1 MKNIMII
8 FIFSLAFIYGCTAG
22 FIPEDLTSEEP
33 EQSSVAAEG
42 GADGA
47 PVSDEEFNYQT
58 SKWVSVTILTDYS
71 EVPFDVYDDN
81 NKLLISAETNS
92 KGSLSVNIT
101 VPQPTE
107 TLYAKT
113 SYIGMPGYIEAEIEN
128 DSVNIDLR
136 YSNNKSSRT
145 VFSRA
150 LTTVPEY
157 QSITGLPSYKIL
169 GSWNSNGFPQY
180 LNSRKAIS
188 PELLAALNEA
198 VPEYQP
204 VPEYRPQYL
213 MDTVDTDLHMTENG
227 EVFVTFIHEGA
238 GYKNS
243 LGYYTYI
250 TADGPP
256 ATVYDE
262 DITIIFPNVS
272 YFYGG
277 GELKSGDT
285 VKIGTFEAGTSIG
298 WTLISNAYS
307 TIFYGVTTGLNK
319 FYSENNL
326 NPDASPYKQHI
337 IQLDL
342 DGEIVLGIED
352 LVRPGGDNDFNDAIF
367 TVSSNPVTAINR
379 TGLVTDTTVHYTAPE
394 EPADTLTLKEAP
406 LYSVTGYQFFPGR
419 DEFGTLAYEDLWPWK
434 GDYDF
439 NDLVVDYNVIEALD
453 ADNNIVQIQ
462 LSLKIVGI
470 IASMHNGFGIR
481 LGVAPEL
488 VASVSGA
495 LYTKGEI
502 ELADNGTELR
512 QQKAVI
518 IVFEDAQAHYNAES
532 PDDSELIEVS
542 INFVRGVTRSEL
554 GFAPY
559 NPFIMSNGER
569 GREVHLPGYQPT
581 SLVHIPYF
589 GSEDDDS
596 VMGTTFVYKTTND
609 LPWALHLP
617 EPFAYPFD
625 SIKIYDAYNLFQTW
639 VDSDGFSFSDWYMDK
654 SDYRNLTKIMR
665 IP

>member
-1 MKNIMII
+1 MKNIIIMILTVF
-8 FIFSLAFIYGCTAG
+8 FIFGCTAG
-22 FIPEDLTSEEP
+22 FIPEDISDDTADIST
-33 EQSSVAAEG
+33 AAADG
-42 GADGA
+42 GSDGA
-47 PVSDEEFNYQT
+47 PLSDEDFNYST
-58 SKWVSVTILTDYS
+58 SKWILVTILTDYP
-71 EVPFDVYDDN
+71 EVPFDVYDD
-81 NKLLISAETNS
+81 KGKMLISAKTGS
-92 KGSLSVNIT
+92 DGSLNLSIT
-101 VPQPTE
+101 AAETTE
-107 TLYAKT
+107 TLFIKT
-113 SYIGMPGYIEAEIEN
+113 DYIGMPGEIEAELEN
-128 DSVNIDLR
+128 DAVNIDLR
-136 YSNNKSSRT
+136 HSSQGTARA
-145 VFSRA
+145 FSSRA
-150 LTTVPEY
+150 LTVAPLY
-157 QSITGLPSYKIL
+157 QSISGLPSYKIL
-169 GSWNSNGFPQY
+169 GSWSSNGKPLY
-180 LNSRKAIS
+180 LDSRKSIS
-188 PELLAALNEA
+188 AELLAALNEA

-213 MDTVDTDLHMTENG
+213 MDTVDTDLHMTESG

-238 GYKNS
+238 GYKNA
-243 LGYYTYI
+243 LGFYTYN

-256 ATVYDE
+256 ESVPDE

-272 YFYGG
+272 YYYGG
-277 GELKSGDT
+277 GELVSGDT
-285 VKIGTFEAGTSIG
+285 VKIGTFDAGTSIG

-307 TIFYGVTTGLNK
+307 TRFYGVTSGLNT
-319 FYSENNL
+319 FYSESSL
-326 NPDASPYKQHI
+326 NPDASPYQQHI

-342 DGEIVLGIED
+342 NGEIVLGIED

-367 TVSSNPVTAINR
+367 TVSSNPVTAISR
-379 TGLVTDTTVHYTAPE
+379 SGLVTDTTVHYTAPE
-394 EPADTLTLKEAP
+394 EPADTLTLKDAP
-406 LYSVTGYQFFPGR
+406 LYTVTGYQFFPGM
-419 DEFGTLAYEDLWPWK
+419 DEYGTLAYEDLWPWK

-439 NDLVVDYNVIEALD
+439 NDLVLDYNVIEALD
-453 ADNNIVQIQ
+453 ADNKIVQIQ

-470 IASMHNGFGIR
+470 IASMHNGFGVQ

-495 LYTKGEI
+495 LYTKGDI
-502 ELADNGTELR
+502 YVADNGTELR

-518 IVFEDAQAHYNAES
+518 IVFEDAQEHYNAAS

-559 NPFIMSNGER
+559 NPFIISNGER

-596 VMGTTFVYKTTND
+596 VIGTTFVYKTTND

-617 EPFAYPFD
+617 EPFAYPYD

-639 VDSDGFSFSDWYMDK
+639 VDSNGFSYSDWYMDK
-654 SDYRNLTKIMR
+654 PDYRNLTRIMR